1 MELVAKEFCNLSG
14 YELNTKLI
22 KRVKNTKAQYRLTRI
37 ERVTNLKDAF
47 EVSLYES
54 IPNKSVL
61 LLDDICTTGS
71 TFEEMIKELVKSGF
85 DDIICF
91 ATSTPM

>member
-22 KRVKNTKAQYRLTRI
+22 KRIKNTKAQYKLTRI
-37 ERVTNLKDAF
+37 ERMTNLKDAF
-47 EVSLYES
+47 EVSLYDF

-61 LLDDICTTGS
+61 LIDDICTTGS
-71 TFEEMIKELVKSGF
+71 TFEEMIISLRSEGIKNITCL
-85 DDIICF
+85 
-91 ATSTPM
+91 ATSAP